1 MIVEE
6 QGIDFWTRVQ
16 IPSGP
21 LKVLQCLG
29 EWCCSTFFV
38 GRAIQMI
45 CDVDHSEVISARLI
59 DSPVLGPRQLCS
71 VAFTVR
77 RTERRVVDI
86 KIGSCHRW

>member
-29 EWCCSTFFV
+29 EWCCSTFLLYRKDRRWRSV
-38 GRAIQMI
+38 ELKI
-45 CDVDHSEVISARLI
+45 ARTKAGMTNKRL
-59 DSPVLGPRQLCS
+59 S
-71 VAFTVR
+71 V
-77 RTERRVVDI
+77 
-86 KIGSCHRW
+86 